1 MLNRPKINAD
11 QRRALDLLAVAG
23 LQDCSGAT
31 LLAHGVRIDVLAYLV
46 RAGLVTALSRAHESG
61 PGANRCCRR
70 ADYERG
76 ATGVGRLVSKCPR
89 LPPTDRAWP
98 RPPSVP

>member
-11 QRRALDLLAVAG
+11 QRRALELLAVAG

-46 RAGLVTALSRAHESG
+46 RAGLVTAYRE
-61 PGANRCCRR
+61 PTNPRPEANRCRTH
-70 ADYERG
+70 ADYESG
-76 ATGVGRLVSKCPR
+76 ATDVGRLVSKCAQ
-89 LPPTDRAWP
+89 LPPTKG
-98 RPPSVP
+98 SSGNS